1 MSTQFH
7 KNTSQDKKKKAIIL
21 GAGAT
26 GLKIAAELARAGY
39 AVTLLEKNTHIGGMA
54 YSFQYKDVILDYG
67 PHKFYS
73 QIKGIMSEYKEI
85 LANDCLVREKT
96 NSLYLLGKYFRFP
109 PNPFQLAFGI
119 NPIILAKCGMSYCSS
134 FIGSLF
140 SSRKNVSYEDYFLH
154 GFGKACYE
162 LLFKDFCWKV
172 WGDPKIISEELARRR
187 IPVPN
192 IKELVKNAF
201 TGEQDKP
208 DVSAKYF
215 YYPKQGFGKL
225 SDILADRVQ
234 SYGGVIQLGVL
245 PLEIVTDGKRV
256 TSVVYSDHT
265 KKKQTLDDIDVFI
278 STIHLK
284 DFIGLFTPHAPSFV
298 ADAAGALHYRALR
311 LCYVFLDKDR
321 ALQDNWFFFP
331 EQSVCFNRVSEQ
343 KSFSPFTVPSGKTV
357 ITAEI
362 TCDIDSSHYI
372 MDDAALR
379 AVVLEDL
386 EKVGIL
392 KKEEVTGLVTDFFTK
407 KLARV
412 YPVYAIDFRVHL
424 SSVLDYIHSFENVY
438 TIGRQG
444 LFNYNNT
451 DHCMDMANLT
461 AQHILSNGNRDEWQ
475 KIVQIFDTYKI
486 VD

>member
-1 MSTQFH
+1 M
-7 KNTSQDKKKKAIIL
+7 NLKKKKAVIL
-21 GAGAT
+21 GAGVT
-26 GLKIAAELARAGY
+26 GLKAAAELARAGY
-39 AVTLLEKNTHIGGMA
+39 AVHVLEKNVHIGGMA
-54 YSFQYKDVILDYG
+54 YSFQYKDVTLDYG

-73 QIKGIMSEYKEI
+73 QIKGIMPEYKE
-85 LANDCLVREKT
+85 LLGENCLTREKT

-119 NPIILAKCGMSYCSS
+119 NPLIIARCGISYCSS
-134 FIGSLF
+134 LLGSFF
-140 SSRKNVSYEDYFLH
+140 SPKQNISYEDYFLH
-154 GFGKACYE
+154 GFGKGAYD

-192 IKELVKNAF
+192 IKELAKNAL
-201 TGEQDKP
+201 TGAQDKP

-215 YYPKQGFGKL
+215 YYPKQGFGKF
-225 SDILADRVQ
+225 SDILADDIL
-234 SYGGVIQLGVL
+234 SHDGIISLGAV
-245 PLEIVTDGKRV
+245 PQEIITNGKKV
-256 TSVVYSDHT
+256 TSLVYLDHT
-265 KKKQTLDDIDVFI
+265 KKKQTLSDIDVFI

-284 DFIGLFTPHAPSFV
+284 DLVALFAPKAPSSV
-298 ADAAGALHYRALR
+298 ADASGALRYRALR
-311 LCYVFLDKDR
+311 LCYVFLDKER
-321 ALQDNWFFFP
+321 ALRDNWFFFP
-331 EQSVCFNRVSEQ
+331 EQNVCFNRVSEQ

-362 TCDIDSSHYI
+362 TCDIDNRYYT

-379 AVVLEDL
+379 AVVLADL

-392 KKEEVTGLVTDFFTK
+392 KKEEVIDFLAK

-412 YPVYAIDFRVHL
+412 YPVYAIGFREHL
-424 SSVLDYIHSFENVY
+424 SVVLGYIHSFDNVY

-461 AQHILSNGNRDEWQ
+461 AQHILSNGTRADWL

>member
-1 MSTQFH
+1 MTL
-7 KNTSQDKKKKAIIL
+7 KKKKAVIL

-26 GLKIAAELARAGY
+26 GLKIAAQLARAGY
-39 AVTLLEKNTHIGGMA
+39 AVQVLEKNSHIGGMA
-54 YSFQYKDVILDYG
+54 YSFQYKDVTLDYG

-73 QIKGIMSEYKEI
+73 QIKGIMPEYKEI
-85 LANDCLVREKT
+85 LGDDCLVREKT

-109 PNPFQLAFGI
+109 PNPFQLVFGI
-119 NPIILAKCGMSYCSS
+119 NPLILARCGVSY
-134 FIGSLF
+134 F
-140 SSRKNVSYEDYFLH
+140 SSLLGNIFSPKPNISYEDYFLH
-154 GFGKACYE
+154 GFGKGAYD

-172 WGDPKIISEELARRR
+172 WGNPKIISEELARRR

-192 IKELVKNAF
+192 IKELAKNAL
-201 TGEQDKP
+201 TGAQDKP

-225 SDILADRVQ
+225 SDILADDIR
-234 SYGGVIQLGVL
+234 SHNGIISLGVV
-245 PLEIVTDGKRV
+245 PQKIITSGKKV
-256 TSVVYSDHT
+256 TSLVYLDHT
-265 KKKQTLDDIDVFI
+265 KKMQTISDIDVFI

-284 DFIGLFTPHAPSFV
+284 DLVALFTPQAPSS
-298 ADAAGALHYRALR
+298 ATNAAAALRYRALR
-311 LCYVFLDKDR
+311 LCYVFLDKER
-321 ALQDNWFFFP
+321 ALRDNWFFFP
-331 EQSVCFNRVSEQ
+331 EQNVCFNRVSEQ
-343 KSFSPFTVPSGKTV
+343 KSFSPFTVPSRKTV

-362 TCDIDSSHYI
+362 TCDSDSNYYT

-379 AVVLEDL
+379 AVVLADL

-392 KKEEVTGLVTDFFTK
+392 KKEEVTDFLAK

-412 YPVYAIDFRVHL
+412 YPVYAIGFRDHL
-424 SSVLDYIHSFENVY
+424 SVVLGYVHSFDNVY

-461 AQHILSNGNRDEWQ
+461 AHHILSAGTREEWER
-475 KIVQIFDTYKI
+475 ILHIFDTYKI